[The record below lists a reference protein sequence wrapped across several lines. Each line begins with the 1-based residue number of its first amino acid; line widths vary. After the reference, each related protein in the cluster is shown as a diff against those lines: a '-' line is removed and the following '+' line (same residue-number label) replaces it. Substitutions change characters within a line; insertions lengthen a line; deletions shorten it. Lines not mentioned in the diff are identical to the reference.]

1 MLTILFT
8 SCLAGPQFRRA
19 STRRDH
25 KCAAANLLAD
35 AEFFKHLLADV
46 PARQVLAMA
55 QQKYPEAS
63 MYEERTGR
71 IYFAANTDGW
81 FRWVELV
88 GGQVMFRT
96 VYIPSKEDDE

>member
-1 MLTILFT
+1 
-8 SCLAGPQFRRA
+8 
-19 STRRDH
+19 
-25 KCAAANLLAD
+25 
-35 AEFFKHLLADV
+35 
-46 PARQVLAMA
+46 
-55 QQKYPEAS
+55 
-63 MYEERTGR
+63 MYEGRTVR

>member
-1 MLTILFT
+1 MKNENSLK
-8 SCLAGPQFRRA
+8 ARVQR
-19 STRRDH
+19 
-25 KCAAANLLAD
+25 D
-35 AEFFKHLLADV
+35 AEFFKHLLTEV
-46 PARQVLAMA
+46 PAKKVLATA
-55 QQKYPEAS
+55 QQKYSEAS

-71 IYFAANTDGW
+71 IYFASKEDGW

>member
-1 MLTILFT
+1 
-8 SCLAGPQFRRA
+8 
-19 STRRDH
+19 
-25 KCAAANLLAD
+25 
-35 AEFFKHLLADV
+35 
-46 PARQVLAMA
+46 MA

-71 IYFAANTDGW
+71 IYFAANSW

>member
-1 MLTILFT
+1 MRNENSLK
-8 SCLAGPQFRRA
+8 ARVQR
-19 STRRDH
+19 
-25 KCAAANLLAD
+25 D

-46 PARQVLAMA
+46 PARKVLAMA

-81 FRWVELV
+81 FRL
-88 GGQVMFRT
+88 GGAGRWAGHVPHRIYPQ
-96 VYIPSKEDDE
+96 

>member
-1 MLTILFT
+1 MRNENSLK
-8 SCLAGPQFRRA
+8 ARVQR
-19 STRRDH
+19 
-25 KCAAANLLAD
+25 D

-46 PARQVLAMA
+46 PTRKVLAMA

>member
-1 MLTILFT
+1 MRNENSLK
-8 SCLAGPQFRRA
+8 ARVQR
-19 STRRDH
+19 
-25 KCAAANLLAD
+25 D

-81 FRWVELV
+81 FRWVSWSA
-88 GGQVMFRT
+88 GRSCSAP
-96 VYIPSKEDDE
+96 YISPARRMTSNEDHH

>member
-1 MLTILFT
+1 MRNENSLK
-8 SCLAGPQFRRA
+8 ARVQR
-19 STRRDH
+19 
-25 KCAAANLLAD
+25 D

-81 FRWVELV
+81 FRWV
-88 GGQVMFRT
+88 GGAGRRAGHVPHRIYPQQGG
-96 VYIPSKEDDE
+96 

>member
-1 MLTILFT
+1 MRNENSLK
-8 SCLAGPQFRRA
+8 ARVQ
-19 STRRDH
+19 RDT
-25 KCAAANLLAD
+25 D
-35 AEFFKHLLADV
+35 FFKHLLADV

-71 IYFAANTDGW
+71 IYFAANSW

>member
-1 MLTILFT
+1 MRNENSLKARVQRDAVF
-8 SCLAGPQFRRA
+8 FR
-19 STRRDH
+19 
-25 KCAAANLLAD
+25 
-35 AEFFKHLLADV
+35 HLLTDV
-46 PARQVLAMA
+46 PARKVLAMA

-88 GGQVMFRT
+88 GGQVMSAP
-96 VYIPSKEDDE
+96 YISPARRMTSNEDHH